1 MATFTTYLTGPL
13 DMFYATLNGVAMAF
27 NDTGLI
33 TGAAVLGGL
42 LAIASGAWFH
52 MNQYMPSTVN
62 RGHSIFE
69 SAVIIVLALT
79 AAGLPI
85 RNQLVNVYDG
95 SIRAVDN
102 VPAVLGIPAALYSQL
117 SYGVLETVDTSF
129 STVSGSYMTVAQ
141 NGFVTPLALLFTMRG
156 GLEKADPAMVA
167 TWKNFVLYCSPNS
180 AVNSTETEQVP
191 DYFNYLLDNSKRGG
205 VLIGYINYDG
215 TGNIEAGVA
224 MSCIEAAEALRSR
237 VDLLFANANLSTS
250 PLNTLINQNMKTAK
264 VGLGAGGQSSYTV
277 ADVENSYNALMQ
289 LGAGWGQSA
298 QQFMLNALLR
308 NATADTYRCRLAATS
323 PSAFNECTMM
333 QSDAMEK
340 YKVDATAAGSG
351 FQKTMFTG
359 MTYMQMLYYAFGVI
373 VFLYGLIAG
382 ARCFGAMAKFMQFGA
397 WVFSWLPF
405 AAVING
411 FIQLTVVEKMGQYAL
426 NALTLQN
433 FDAVMYDTLST
444 NLAYASDL
452 MAAVPLLTM
461 AIIYGSPYAMA
472 GMAQRMSGR
481 DYVSE
486 DKVAPDS
493 VKNSAPIQVTPAY
506 TQNMHAGGASSYA
519 ADRQIQVGND
529 LSAMQQSTWQQT
541 QQAQASVADAM
552 AQVHSTAFGLKSGSS
567 TSTAVRDTV
576 ATGEESAQM
585 AAQQTF
591 KQRLIES
598 GMTEQKADA
607 IFREQSK
614 SIGTSVDGKLG
625 FSAPM
630 VGGVSAGRSV
640 SWTDSDGKRHTETIT
655 QQESEKINR
664 AAMAANSSATTI
676 RMGALSDAAHQ
687 VQRSDGWESSDVRS
701 ATGSVTETVSRARS
715 EMETYARTES
725 AGSRIGAGFTL
736 SLSQNG
742 HLLERNDSYAPVKS
756 TIDDLHNKLVEA
768 RPELQSVTNT
778 TYRQLTD
785 QAGSNRAGSEEWAKL
800 ETLRQYDQGGYV
812 RAVDVIAGATGIGTG
827 FDAGA
832 LRGVSGDVQALAP
845 PDVTGRVGP
854 GGDASYRSAGVPDT
868 MTGDQLRQQ
877 LQSSNQGS
885 TIVRRGETL
894 EEANHARYE
903 GQNAA
908 PGSRA
913 ADVDLTGRVIETLS
927 GVPASDPVARAQAYL
942 SGRAFADAPPV
953 DGQLRGDA
961 TPIAG
966 DRQNGP
972 SSASPVQMPVAAP
985 VADGQLR
992 GDAAP
997 IAGDRQNGP
1006 SSASPVQMPV
1016 AVPVAD
1022 VQLRGDAAP
1031 VAGDRQNG
1039 QSSASPVQTPAAVP
1053 VADGQ
1058 LRGDAAPIAGDRQNG
1073 PSSASPVQ
1081 TPVAAPVFDGQLRG
1095 DAAPIAGDRP
1105 TAPASA
1111 TPIQTTAMGPS
1122 SASEGGG
1129 SQVPMARNL
1138 TAGTE
1143 IGGGLGA
1150 GAAAAAPRSFE
1161 RSEVVWSSDPQDA
1174 EGSSPSRQDAPGGR
1188 LFDGQQGRN
1197 VRPKRD

>member
-79 AAGLPI
+79 AAGFPI

-237 VDLLFANANLSTS
+237 VDLLFANANLATS

-552 AQVHSTAFGLKSGSS
+552 AQAHSTTFGLKSGSS

-576 ATGEESAQM
+576 AAGEESAQM

-715 EMETYARTES
+715 EMETFARTES

-812 RAVDVIAGATGIGTG
+812 RAVDVIAGATGIGAG

-854 GGDASYRSAGVPDT
+854 GGDASYRSAGVPHT
-868 MTGDQLRQQ
+868 MTGDHLRQQ
-877 LQSSNQGS
+877 LQDSNQGS

-894 EEANHARYE
+894 EEANQARYE
-903 GQNAA
+903 GQIAA

-913 ADVDLTGRVIETLS
+913 ADVDLSGRVIESLS
-927 GVPASDPVARAQAYL
+927 GGPASDPVARAQAYL

-953 DGQLRGDA
+953 DGQLRGEAPIAADRQNAPSSANPAQTPVAVPVADSQLRGEAPIAADRQNAPSSANPAQTPVAVPVADSQLRGDA
-961 TPIAG
+961 VPIAG
-966 DRQNGP
+966 DRQNAP
-972 SSASPVQMPVAAP
+972 PSASPAQTPVSVPVAES
-985 VADGQLR
+985 QHR
-992 GDAAP
+992 GDAVP
-997 IAGDRQNGP
+997 VGGDRQI
-1006 SSASPVQMPV
+1006 
-1016 AVPVAD
+1016 
-1022 VQLRGDAAP
+1022 AP
-1031 VAGDRQNG
+1031 
-1039 QSSASPVQTPAAVP
+1039 P
-1053 VADGQ
+1053 
-1058 LRGDAAPIAGDRQNG
+1058 
-1073 PSSASPVQ
+1073 
-1081 TPVAAPVFDGQLRG
+1081 
-1095 DAAPIAGDRP
+1095 
-1105 TAPASA
+1105 SA
-1111 TPIQTTAMGPS
+1111 TPIQPATMAPS
-1122 SASEGGG
+1122 SASGGG
-1129 SQVPMARNL
+1129 DGHVPMARNP

-1150 GAAAAAPRSFE
+1150 GAAAAAPRSSE
-1161 RSEVVWSSDPQDA
+1161 RTEVVWSSDPQDA
-1174 EGSSPSRQDAPGGR
+1174 EGSSPSGKDAPGGR

-1197 VRPKRD
+1197 IRPKRD